1 MTEIRPLKPEGI
13 PLLEEFLYQAIFIP
27 QGLEPLPRSILKEP
41 DLEMYIKDFGQQL
54 MTAML
59 DLLKAKGYPS
69 VSLSVSKDN
78 PAVRFHQRL
87 GFVTVEEREEDYLML
102 CRLK

>member
-59 DLLKAKGYPS
+59 DLLKVKGYPS

-78 PAVRFHQRL
+78 PAAHFYKRL
-87 GFVTVEEREEDYLML
+87 GFVTVEERKDDYLMMR
-102 CRLK
+102 RLK

>member
-59 DLLKAKGYPS
+59 DLLKVKGYPS

-78 PAVRFHQRL
+78 PAAHFYKRL
-87 GFVTVEEREEDYLML
+87 GFVTVEEREDDYLML
-102 CRLK
+102 CLL

>member
-59 DLLKAKGYPS
+59 DLLKVKRLPKC
-69 VSLSVSKDN
+69 L
-78 PAVRFHQRL
+78 PLRFQR
-87 GFVTVEEREEDYLML
+87 
-102 CRLK
+102 